1 MNTKVTRFL
10 VVRFVLVVLV
20 CVVLFFALMQYVS
33 LKTETAVNE
42 ITDIYISEIN
52 KQIKQKFSAM
62 SQLRINQVAAVI
74 QRSLDEDNKE
84 LEKGRENIRLSAEV
98 RGFDWLGLYVG
109 ENRFESIYGDDI
121 DIPDD
126 SIRASLDDNGEVIT
140 YGYTKEGEKLFVFG
154 MKAEYILSD
163 GEKSLAMLAAVP
175 MEYLEEVLFQSEE
188 KREVYSHLI
197 DSKGDFIIRTGAAY
211 RDSYFERLDAI
222 IEESNKKPK
231 EEYINELRTAMEKKQ
246 DYTTTMYAEGELR
259 HFCCS
264 VLSDN
269 ADWYAIT
276 IIPDWTFG
284 NIMKSL
290 DSARNTMMIV
300 AIAVV
305 LVIFLI
311 IFYQYFK
318 FSQNQMQLMNQSK
331 VDAQR
336 ANMAKS
342 EFLSSMSHDI
352 RTPMNAIVGM
362 TEIAMRNISDDIR
375 VEDCLKKI
383 RLSSKQLLGLIND
396 VLDMSKIESGK
407 LSLSVAPM
415 SLREA
420 MNDIVNIIKPQVKTR
435 NQFFDIYIRD
445 VIAEEVY
452 CDNVRLNQVLL
463 NLLSNALKFTEEN
476 GKIDVYIWQEPS
488 EVGEDFVRTHFKV
501 VDTGIGMS
509 EEFQKKIFDS
519 FERENSDQ
527 VNQIMGTGLGMA
539 ITKSIVDIMGG
550 TIEVESE
557 LGKGSEFHITVDLQK
572 SHVKEKDMCL
582 PDWNILV
589 VDDDERLCHS
599 AVSNL
604 EEMGVR
610 AEWTTD
616 GRKAIEMVKEHHDR
630 GEDYRIVLIDWKMPN
645 IDGVETI
652 REIHRTVGREIPVFL
667 ISAYDWND
675 AEDVLS
681 LSDEIEG
688 FISKPLFKS
697 TLYMNLS
704 RYADNDGTAE
714 QTGNSAQ
721 EKTDEPDFQGK
732 HVLLSEDIDLNWEI
746 ANEILSVFGLVLD
759 RAVNG
764 KECLE
769 MFEQSDVGYYD
780 AILMDIRMPVMNG
793 YDATKA
799 IRALDRE
806 DSDLPIIAMTADA
819 FSDDAQRC
827 LESGMNAHISKPID
841 IKECKRILASY
852 LGD

>member
-10 VVRFVLVVLV
+10 VVRFVLMVLV
-20 CVVLFFALMQYVS
+20 CVVIFFALMQYVS
-33 LKTETAVNE
+33 MKTGNAVNE
-42 ITDIYISEIN
+42 ITNIYISEIN
-52 KQIKQKFSAM
+52 EQIKQKFSAI

-74 QRSLDEDNKE
+74 QRT
-84 LEKGRENIRLSAEV
+84 EKGENTDLESEREDIRLSAEV
-98 RGFDWLGLYVG
+98 RGFEWLGLYVG
-109 ENRFESIYGDDI
+109 ENRFVSIYGDDI
-121 DIPDD
+121 EIPDD
-126 SIRASLDDNGEVIT
+126 SLRVSLDDNGEVIT

-154 MKAEYILSD
+154 TKADYVLEN

-175 MEYLEEVLFQSEE
+175 MEYLENVLFKNEE

-197 DSKGDFIIRTGAAY
+197 DSKGNFIIRTGEAY
-211 RDSYFERLDAI
+211 RDSYFDRLDAI
-222 IEESNKKPK
+222 VEDSNDKPK
-231 EEYINELRTAMEKKQ
+231 DEYIKELRAAMERKE

-264 VLSDN
+264 VLADN
-269 ADWYAIT
+269 SDWYAIT

-284 NIMKSL
+284 NIMGSL
-290 DSARNTMMIV
+290 DSARNTMMVV
-300 AIAVV
+300 AIAVM
-305 LVIFLI
+305 LIIFLV

-318 FSQNQMQLMNQSK
+318 FSQHQMQMMNQSK

-362 TEIAMRNISDDIR
+362 TEIAMRNISDVVR

-415 SLREA
+415 SLRET
-420 MNDIVNIIKPQVKTR
+420 MDDIVNIIKPQVKTR

-445 VIAEEVY
+445 VIAEDVY

-476 GKIDVYIWQEPS
+476 GKIDVFIWQEPS

-501 VDTGIGMS
+501 TDTGIGMS

-550 TIEVESE
+550 TIEVQSE
-557 LGKGSEFHITVDLQK
+557 LGKGSEFHIAVDLQK
-572 SHVKEKDMCL
+572 SHVKEKDMHL

-675 AEDVLS
+675 AEEVLS

-704 RYADNDGTAE
+704 RYADNDGTVERTSIAE
-714 QTGNSAQ
+714 
-721 EKTDEPDFQGK
+721 EKKDETDFHGK

>member
-1 MNTKVTRFL
+1 MNTKVTRFI
-10 VVRFVLVVLV
+10 VGRFVLMVLICIV
-20 CVVLFFALMQYVS
+20 IFFALMEYVS
-33 LKTETAVNE
+33 MKTSTAVNE
-42 ITDIYISEIN
+42 ITNIYISEIN
-52 KQIKQKFSAM
+52 KQIKQKFSAI
-62 SQLRINQVAAVI
+62 SQLRVDQVAAVI
-74 QRSLDEDNKE
+74 QRTTPETGVT
-84 LEKGRENIRLSAEV
+84 LEKEREDIKLSAEV
-98 RGFDWLGLYVG
+98 RGFTWLGLYTG
-109 ENRFESIYGDDI
+109 DQKLESIYGDEV
-121 DIPDD
+121 DIPLD
-126 SIRASLDDNGEVIT
+126 SLQASLDDNGEVIT
-140 YGYTKEGEKLFVFG
+140 YGYTSTGEKLFVFG
-154 MKAEYILSD
+154 KEAEYVLED
-163 GEKSLAMLAAVP
+163 GTKSEAMLAAVP
-175 MEYLEEVLFQSEE
+175 MKYLEDVLFQNEE

-197 DSKGDFIIRTGAAY
+197 DGKGDFIIRTGDAY

-222 IEESNKKPK
+222 VEDLGGKSKTDYIEE
-231 EEYINELRTAMEKKQ
+231 LREAMNAKR
-246 DYTTTMYAEGELR
+246 DYTTTIYAEGELR

-264 VLSDN
+264 VLADN
-269 ADWYAIT
+269 SDWYAVT
-276 IIPDWTFG
+276 IIPDWMFG
-284 NIMKSL
+284 DILKSL
-290 DSARNTMMIV
+290 DSARNTMMVV
-300 AIAVV
+300 AIAV
-305 LVIFLI
+305 LLI
-311 IFYQYFK
+311 VFMIVFYQYFK
-318 FSQNQMQLMNQSK
+318 FSQDQMEMLNRSK
-331 VDAQR
+331 VEAQR

-362 TEIAMRNISDDIR
+362 TEIALRNISDDMR
-375 VEDCLKKI
+375 VEDCLRKI

-407 LSLSVAPM
+407 LTLSVAPM

-420 MNDIVNIIKPQVKTR
+420 MDDIVNIIKPQVKTR

-445 VIAEEVY
+445 VIAEDVY

-488 EVGEDFVRTHFKV
+488 EVGDDFVRTHFKV
-501 VDTGIGMS
+501 ADTGIGMS

-519 FERENSDQ
+519 FEREDSEQ

-539 ITKSIVDIMGG
+539 ITKSIIDIMGG
-550 TIEVESE
+550 TIEVTSE

-572 SHVKEKDMCL
+572 SEVKEKDMCL

-589 VDDDERLCHS
+589 VDDDERLCQS

-604 EEMGVR
+604 EEMGAH

-616 GRKAIEMVKEHHDR
+616 GRKAIEMVKERHENN
-630 GEDYRIVLIDWKMPN
+630 EDYRIVLIDWKMPN
-645 IDGVETI
+645 MDGVETI
-652 REIHRTVGREIPVFL
+652 CEIHRTVGKEVPVFL

-675 AEDVLS
+675 AEEVLN
-681 LSDEIEG
+681 LADDIEG
-688 FISKPLFKS
+688 FIAKPLFKS

-704 RYADNDGTAE
+704 RYVNGQSGDSTENTSQDSLE
-714 QTGNSAQ
+714 
-721 EKTDEPDFQGK
+721 EPDFKGK

-746 ANEILSVFGLVLD
+746 ANEILSEFGLVLD

-764 KECLE
+764 KECVE
-769 MFEQSDVGYYD
+769 MFEKTEIGYYD

-806 DSDLPIIAMTADA
+806 DHNLPIIAMTADA

-827 LESGMNAHISKPID
+827 LECGMNAHISKPID
-841 IKECKRILASY
+841 IKECKRILSDY
-852 LGD
+852 LNK

>member
-1 MNTKVTRFL
+1 MNTKVTRFT
-10 VVRFVLVVLV
+10 VGRFVLMVLICIV
-20 CVVLFFALMQYVS
+20 IFFALMEYVS
-33 LKTETAVNE
+33 MKTSTAVNE
-42 ITDIYISEIN
+42 ITNIYILEIN
-52 KQIKQKFSAM
+52 KQIKQKFSAI
-62 SQLRINQVAAVI
+62 SQLRVDQVAAVI
-74 QRSLDEDNKE
+74 QRTTPETGVT
-84 LEKGRENIRLSAEV
+84 LEKEREDIKLSAEV
-98 RGFDWLGLYVG
+98 RGFTWLGLYTG
-109 ENRFESIYGDDI
+109 DQKLESIYGDEV
-121 DIPDD
+121 DIPLD
-126 SIRASLDDNGEVIT
+126 SLQASLDDNGEVIT
-140 YGYTKEGEKLFVFG
+140 YGYTSTGEKLFVFG
-154 MKAEYILSD
+154 KEAEYVLED
-163 GEKSLAMLAAVP
+163 GTKSEAMLAAVP
-175 MEYLEEVLFQSEE
+175 MKYLEDVLFQNEE

-197 DSKGDFIIRTGAAY
+197 DGKGDFIIRTGDAY

-222 IEESNKKPK
+222 VEDLDGKSKTDYIEE
-231 EEYINELRTAMEKKQ
+231 LREAMNAKR
-246 DYTTTMYAEGELR
+246 DYTTTIYAEGELR

-264 VLSDN
+264 VLADN
-269 ADWYAIT
+269 SDWYAVT
-276 IIPDWTFG
+276 IIPDWMFG
-284 NIMKSL
+284 DILKSL
-290 DSARNTMMIV
+290 DSARNTMMVV
-300 AIAVV
+300 AIAV
-305 LVIFLI
+305 LLI
-311 IFYQYFK
+311 VFMIVFYQYFK
-318 FSQNQMQLMNQSK
+318 FSQDQMEMLNRSK
-331 VDAQR
+331 VEAQR

-362 TEIAMRNISDDIR
+362 TEIALRNISDDMR
-375 VEDCLKKI
+375 VEDCLRKI

-407 LSLSVAPM
+407 LTLSVAPM

-420 MNDIVNIIKPQVKTR
+420 MDDIVNIIKPQVKTR

-445 VIAEEVY
+445 VIAEDVY

-488 EVGEDFVRTHFKV
+488 EVGDDFVRTHFKV
-501 VDTGIGMS
+501 ADTGIGMS

-519 FERENSDQ
+519 FEREDSEQ

-539 ITKSIVDIMGG
+539 ITKSIIDIMGG
-550 TIEVESE
+550 TIEVTSE

-572 SHVKEKDMCL
+572 SEVKEKDMCL

-589 VDDDERLCHS
+589 VDDDERLCQS

-604 EEMGVR
+604 EEMGAH

-616 GRKAIEMVKEHHDR
+616 GRKAIEMVKERHENN
-630 GEDYRIVLIDWKMPN
+630 EDYRIVLIDWKMPN
-645 IDGVETI
+645 MDGVETI
-652 REIHRTVGREIPVFL
+652 CEIHRTVGKEVPVFL

-675 AEDVLS
+675 AEEVLN
-681 LSDEIEG
+681 LADDIEG
-688 FISKPLFKS
+688 FIAKPLFKS

-704 RYADNDGTAE
+704 RYVNGQSGDSTENTSQDSLE
-714 QTGNSAQ
+714 
-721 EKTDEPDFQGK
+721 EPDFKGK

-746 ANEILSVFGLVLD
+746 ANEILSEFGLVLD

-764 KECLE
+764 KECVE
-769 MFEQSDVGYYD
+769 MFEKTEIGYYD

-806 DSDLPIIAMTADA
+806 DHNLPIIAMTADA

-827 LESGMNAHISKPID
+827 LECGMNAHISKPID
-841 IKECKRILASY
+841 IKECKRILSDY
-852 LGD
+852 LNK

>member
-1 MNTKVTRFL
+1 MNTKVTRFI
-10 VVRFVLVVLV
+10 VGRFVLMVLICIV
-20 CVVLFFALMQYVS
+20 IFFALMEYVS
-33 LKTETAVNE
+33 MKTSTAVNE
-42 ITDIYISEIN
+42 ITNIYISEIN
-52 KQIKQKFSAM
+52 KQIKQKFSAI
-62 SQLRINQVAAVI
+62 SQLRVDQVAAVI
-74 QRSLDEDNKE
+74 QRTTPETGVT
-84 LEKGRENIRLSAEV
+84 LEKEREDIKLSAEV
-98 RGFDWLGLYVG
+98 RGFTWLGLYTG
-109 ENRFESIYGDDI
+109 DQKLESIYGDEV
-121 DIPDD
+121 DIPLD
-126 SIRASLDDNGEVIT
+126 SLQASLDDNGEVIT
-140 YGYTKEGEKLFVFG
+140 YGYTSTGEKLFVFG
-154 MKAEYILSD
+154 KEAEYVLED
-163 GEKSLAMLAAVP
+163 GTKSEAMLAAVP
-175 MEYLEEVLFQSEE
+175 MKYLEDVLFQNEE

-197 DSKGDFIIRTGAAY
+197 DGKGDFIIRTGDAY

-222 IEESNKKPK
+222 VEDLDGKSKTDYIEE
-231 EEYINELRTAMEKKQ
+231 LREAMNAKR
-246 DYTTTMYAEGELR
+246 DYTTTIYAEGELR

-264 VLSDN
+264 VLADN
-269 ADWYAIT
+269 SDWYAVT
-276 IIPDWTFG
+276 IIPDWMFG
-284 NIMKSL
+284 DILKSL
-290 DSARNTMMIV
+290 DSARNTMMVV
-300 AIAVV
+300 AIAV
-305 LVIFLI
+305 LLI
-311 IFYQYFK
+311 VFMIVFYQYFK
-318 FSQNQMQLMNQSK
+318 FSQDQMEMLNRSK
-331 VDAQR
+331 VEAQR

-362 TEIAMRNISDDIR
+362 TEIALRNISDDMR
-375 VEDCLKKI
+375 VEDCLRKI

-407 LSLSVAPM
+407 LTLSVAPM

-420 MNDIVNIIKPQVKTR
+420 MDDIVNIIKPQVKTR

-445 VIAEEVY
+445 VIAEDVY

-488 EVGEDFVRTHFKV
+488 EVGDDFVRTHFKV
-501 VDTGIGMS
+501 ADTGIGMS

-519 FERENSDQ
+519 FEREDSEQ

-539 ITKSIVDIMGG
+539 ITKSIIDIMGG
-550 TIEVESE
+550 TIEVTSE

-572 SHVKEKDMCL
+572 SEVKEKDMCL

-589 VDDDERLCHS
+589 VDDDERLCQS

-604 EEMGVR
+604 EEMGAH

-616 GRKAIEMVKEHHDR
+616 GRKAIEMVKERHENN
-630 GEDYRIVLIDWKMPN
+630 EDYRIVLIDWKMPN
-645 IDGVETI
+645 MDGVETI
-652 REIHRTVGREIPVFL
+652 CEIHRTVGKEVPVFL

-675 AEDVLS
+675 AEEVLN
-681 LSDEIEG
+681 LTDDIEG
-688 FISKPLFKS
+688 FIAKPLFKS

-704 RYADNDGTAE
+704 RYVNGQSGDSTENTSQDSLE
-714 QTGNSAQ
+714 
-721 EKTDEPDFQGK
+721 EPDFKGK

-746 ANEILSVFGLVLD
+746 ANEILSEFGLVLD

-764 KECLE
+764 KECVE
-769 MFEQSDVGYYD
+769 MFEKTEIGYYD

-806 DSDLPIIAMTADA
+806 DHNLPIIAMTADA

-827 LESGMNAHISKPID
+827 LECGMNAHISKPID
-841 IKECKRILASY
+841 IKECKRILSDY
-852 LGD
+852 LNK

>member
-1 MNTKVTRFL
+1 MNTKVTRFI
-10 VVRFVLVVLV
+10 VGRFVLMVLICIV
-20 CVVLFFALMQYVS
+20 IFFALMEYVS
-33 LKTETAVNE
+33 MKTSTAVNE
-42 ITDIYISEIN
+42 ITNIYISEIN
-52 KQIKQKFSAM
+52 KQIKQKFSAI
-62 SQLRINQVAAVI
+62 SQLRVDQVAAVI
-74 QRSLDEDNKE
+74 QRTTPETGVT
-84 LEKGRENIRLSAEV
+84 LEKEREDIKLSAEV
-98 RGFDWLGLYVG
+98 RGFTWLGLYTG
-109 ENRFESIYGDDI
+109 DQKLESIYGDEV
-121 DIPDD
+121 DIPLD
-126 SIRASLDDNGEVIT
+126 SLQASLDDNGEVIT
-140 YGYTKEGEKLFVFG
+140 YGYTSTGEKLFVFG
-154 MKAEYILSD
+154 KEAEYVLED
-163 GEKSLAMLAAVP
+163 GTKSEAMLAAVP
-175 MEYLEEVLFQSEE
+175 MKYLEDVLFQNEE

-197 DSKGDFIIRTGAAY
+197 DGKGDFIIRTGDAY

-222 IEESNKKPK
+222 VEDLDGKSKTDYIEE
-231 EEYINELRTAMEKKQ
+231 LREAMNAKR
-246 DYTTTMYAEGELR
+246 DYTTTIYAEGELR

-264 VLSDN
+264 VLADN
-269 ADWYAIT
+269 SDWYAVT
-276 IIPDWTFG
+276 IIPDWMFG
-284 NIMKSL
+284 DILKSL
-290 DSARNTMMIV
+290 DSARNTMMVV
-300 AIAVV
+300 AIAV
-305 LVIFLI
+305 LLI
-311 IFYQYFK
+311 VFMIVFYQYFK
-318 FSQNQMQLMNQSK
+318 FSQDQMEMLNRSK
-331 VDAQR
+331 VEAQR

-362 TEIAMRNISDDIR
+362 TEIALRNISDDMR
-375 VEDCLKKI
+375 VEDCLRKI

-407 LSLSVAPM
+407 LTLSVAPM

-420 MNDIVNIIKPQVKTR
+420 MDDIVNIIKPQVKTR

-445 VIAEEVY
+445 VIAEDVY

-488 EVGEDFVRTHFKV
+488 EVGDDFVRTHFKV
-501 VDTGIGMS
+501 ADTGIGMS

-519 FERENSDQ
+519 FEREDSEQ

-539 ITKSIVDIMGG
+539 ITKSIIDIMGG
-550 TIEVESE
+550 TIEVTSE

-572 SHVKEKDMCL
+572 SEVKEKDMCL

-589 VDDDERLCHS
+589 VDDDERLCQS

-604 EEMGVR
+604 EEMGAH

-616 GRKAIEMVKEHHDR
+616 GRKAIEMVKERHENN
-630 GEDYRIVLIDWKMPN
+630 EDYRIVLIDWKMPN
-645 IDGVETI
+645 MDGVETI
-652 REIHRTVGREIPVFL
+652 CEIHRTVGKEVPVFL

-675 AEDVLS
+675 AEEVLN
-681 LSDEIEG
+681 LADDIEG
-688 FISKPLFKS
+688 FIAKPLFKS

-704 RYADNDGTAE
+704 RYVNGQSGDSTENTSQDSLE
-714 QTGNSAQ
+714 
-721 EKTDEPDFQGK
+721 EPDFKGK

-746 ANEILSVFGLVLD
+746 ANEILSEFGLVLD

-764 KECLE
+764 KECVE
-769 MFEQSDVGYYD
+769 MFEKTEIGYYD

-806 DSDLPIIAMTADA
+806 DHNLPIIAMTADA

-827 LESGMNAHISKPID
+827 LECGMNAHISKPID
-841 IKECKRILASY
+841 IKECKRILSDY
-852 LGD
+852 LNK

>member
-1 MNTKVTRFL
+1 MNTKVTRFI
-10 VVRFVLVVLV
+10 VGRFVLMVLICIV
-20 CVVLFFALMQYVS
+20 IFFALMEYVS
-33 LKTETAVNE
+33 MKTSTAVNE
-42 ITDIYISEIN
+42 ITNIYISEIN
-52 KQIKQKFSAM
+52 KQIKQKFSAI
-62 SQLRINQVAAVI
+62 SQLRVDQVAAVI
-74 QRSLDEDNKE
+74 QRTTPETGVT
-84 LEKGRENIRLSAEV
+84 LEKEREDIKLSAEV
-98 RGFDWLGLYVG
+98 RGFTWLGLYTG
-109 ENRFESIYGDDI
+109 DQKLESIYGDEV
-121 DIPDD
+121 DIPLD
-126 SIRASLDDNGEVIT
+126 SLQASLDDNGEVIT
-140 YGYTKEGEKLFVFG
+140 YGYTSTGEKLFVFG
-154 MKAEYILSD
+154 KEAEYVLED
-163 GEKSLAMLAAVP
+163 GTKSEAMLAAVP
-175 MEYLEEVLFQSEE
+175 MKYLEDVLFQNEE

-197 DSKGDFIIRTGAAY
+197 DGKGDFIIRTGDAY

-222 IEESNKKPK
+222 VEDLDGKSKTDYIEE
-231 EEYINELRTAMEKKQ
+231 LREAMNAKR
-246 DYTTTMYAEGELR
+246 DYTTTIYAEGELR

-264 VLSDN
+264 VLADN
-269 ADWYAIT
+269 SDWYAVT
-276 IIPDWTFG
+276 IIPDWMFG
-284 NIMKSL
+284 DILKSL
-290 DSARNTMMIV
+290 DSARNTMMVV
-300 AIAVV
+300 AIAV
-305 LVIFLI
+305 LLI
-311 IFYQYFK
+311 VFMIVFYQYFK
-318 FSQNQMQLMNQSK
+318 FSQDQMEMLNRSK
-331 VDAQR
+331 VEAQR

-362 TEIAMRNISDDIR
+362 TEIALRNISDDMR
-375 VEDCLKKI
+375 VEDCLRKI

-407 LSLSVAPM
+407 LTLSVAPM

-420 MNDIVNIIKPQVKTR
+420 MDDIVNIIKPQVKTR

-445 VIAEEVY
+445 VIAEDVY

-488 EVGEDFVRTHFKV
+488 EVGDDFVRTHFKV
-501 VDTGIGMS
+501 ADTGIGMS

-519 FERENSDQ
+519 FEREDSEQ

-539 ITKSIVDIMGG
+539 ITKSIIDIMGG
-550 TIEVESE
+550 TIEVTSE

-572 SHVKEKDMCL
+572 SEVKEKDMCL

-589 VDDDERLCHS
+589 VDDDERLCQS

-604 EEMGVR
+604 EEMGAH

-616 GRKAIEMVKEHHDR
+616 GRKAIEMVKERHENN
-630 GEDYRIVLIDWKMPN
+630 EDYRIVLIDWKMPN
-645 IDGVETI
+645 MDGVETI
-652 REIHRTVGREIPVFL
+652 CEIHRTVGKEVPVFL

-675 AEDVLS
+675 AEEVLN
-681 LSDEIEG
+681 LANDIEG
-688 FISKPLFKS
+688 FIAKPLFKS

-704 RYADNDGTAE
+704 RYVNGQSGDSTENTSQDSLE
-714 QTGNSAQ
+714 
-721 EKTDEPDFQGK
+721 EPDFKGK

-746 ANEILSVFGLVLD
+746 ANEILSEFGLVLD

-764 KECLE
+764 KECVE
-769 MFEQSDVGYYD
+769 MFEKTEIGYYD

-806 DSDLPIIAMTADA
+806 DHNLPIIAMTADA

-827 LESGMNAHISKPID
+827 LECGMNAHISKPID
-841 IKECKRILASY
+841 IKECKRILSDY
-852 LGD
+852 LNK

>member
-10 VVRFVLVVLV
+10 VVRFVLMVLV
-20 CVVLFFALMQYVS
+20 CVVIFFALMQYVS
-33 LKTETAVNE
+33 MKTGNAVNE
-42 ITDIYISEIN
+42 ITNIYISEIN
-52 KQIKQKFSAM
+52 EQIKQKFSAI

-74 QRSLDEDNKE
+74 QRTAKGENTDLESERED
-84 LEKGRENIRLSAEV
+84 IRLSAEV
-98 RGFDWLGLYVG
+98 RGFEWLGLYVG
-109 ENRFESIYGDDI
+109 ENRFVSIYGDDI
-121 DIPDD
+121 EIPDD
-126 SIRASLDDNGEVIT
+126 SLRVSLDDNGEVIT

-154 MKAEYILSD
+154 TKVDYVLEN

-175 MEYLEEVLFQSEE
+175 MEYLENVLFKNEE

-197 DSKGDFIIRTGAAY
+197 DSKGNFIIRTGEAY
-211 RDSYFERLDAI
+211 RDSYFDRLDAI
-222 IEESNKKPK
+222 VEDSNDKPK
-231 EEYINELRTAMEKKQ
+231 DEYIKELRAAMERKE

-264 VLSDN
+264 VLADN
-269 ADWYAIT
+269 SDWYAIT

-284 NIMKSL
+284 NIMGSL
-290 DSARNTMMIV
+290 DSARNTMMVV
-300 AIAVV
+300 AIAVM
-305 LVIFLI
+305 LIIFLV

-318 FSQNQMQLMNQSK
+318 FSQHQMRMMNQSK

-362 TEIAMRNISDDIR
+362 TEIAMRNISDDVR

-415 SLREA
+415 SLRET
-420 MNDIVNIIKPQVKTR
+420 MDDIVNIIKPQVKTR

-445 VIAEEVY
+445 VIAEDVY

-476 GKIDVYIWQEPS
+476 GKIDVFIWQEPS

-501 VDTGIGMS
+501 TDTGIGMS

-550 TIEVESE
+550 TIEVQSE
-557 LGKGSEFHITVDLQK
+557 LGKGSAFHIAVDLQK
-572 SHVKEKDMCL
+572 SHVKEKDMHL

-675 AEDVLS
+675 AEEVLS

-704 RYADNDGTAE
+704 RYADNDGTVERTSIAE
-714 QTGNSAQ
+714 
-721 EKTDEPDFQGK
+721 EKKDETDFHGK

>member
-10 VVRFVLVVLV
+10 VVRFVLMVLV
-20 CVVLFFALMQYVS
+20 CVVIFFALMQYVS
-33 LKTETAVNE
+33 IKTGNAVNE
-42 ITDIYISEIN
+42 ITNIYISEIN
-52 KQIKQKFSAM
+52 EQIKQKFSAI
-62 SQLRINQVAAVI
+62 SQLRIKQVAAVI
-74 QRSLDEDNKE
+74 QRT
-84 LEKGRENIRLSAEV
+84 EKGENTDLESEREDIRLSAEV
-98 RGFDWLGLYVG
+98 RGFEWLGLYVG
-109 ENRFESIYGDDI
+109 ENRFVSIYGDDI
-121 DIPDD
+121 EIPDD
-126 SIRASLDDNGEVIT
+126 SLRVSLDDNGEVIT

-154 MKAEYILSD
+154 TKADYVLEN

-175 MEYLEEVLFQSEE
+175 MEYLENVLFKNEE

-197 DSKGDFIIRTGAAY
+197 DSKGDFIIRTGEAY
-211 RDSYFERLDAI
+211 RNSYFDRLDAI
-222 IEESNKKPK
+222 VEDSNDKPK
-231 EEYINELRTAMEKKQ
+231 DEYIKELRAAMERKE

-264 VLSDN
+264 VLADN
-269 ADWYAIT
+269 SDWYAIT

-284 NIMKSL
+284 NIMGSL
-290 DSARNTMMIV
+290 DSARNTMMVV
-300 AIAVV
+300 AIAVM
-305 LVIFLI
+305 LIIFLV

-318 FSQNQMQLMNQSK
+318 FSQHQMQMMNQSK

-362 TEIAMRNISDDIR
+362 TEIAMRNISNVVR

-415 SLREA
+415 SLRET
-420 MNDIVNIIKPQVKTR
+420 MDDIVNIIKPQVKTR

-445 VIAEEVY
+445 VIAEDVY

-476 GKIDVYIWQEPS
+476 GKIDVFIWQEPS

-501 VDTGIGMS
+501 TDTGIGMS

-550 TIEVESE
+550 TIEVQSE
-557 LGKGSEFHITVDLQK
+557 LGKGSAFHIAVDLQK

-604 EEMGVR
+604 EEMGAC

-675 AEDVLS
+675 AEEVLN

-704 RYADNDGTAE
+704 RYADNDGTVE
-714 QTGNSAQ
+714 RTGNIAQ
-721 EKTDEPDFQGK
+721 EKTDETDFNGK

-769 MFEQSDVGYYD
+769 MFEQSEVGYYD

>member
-10 VVRFVLVVLV
+10 VGRFVLMVLICIV
-20 CVVLFFALMQYVS
+20 IFFALMEFVS
-33 LKTETAVNE
+33 LKTNTAVNE
-42 ITDIYISEIN
+42 ITNIYISEIN
-52 KQIKQKFSAM
+52 EQIKQKFSAI
-62 SQLRINQVAAVI
+62 SQLRVDQVTAVI
-74 QRSLDEDNKE
+74 QRTMTGSEVKLEDE
-84 LEKGRENIRLSAEV
+84 REDIRLSAEV
-98 RGFDWLGLYVG
+98 RGFTWLGLYAG
-109 ENRFESIYGDDI
+109 DQKLESIYGEEVE
-121 DIPDD
+121 IPLD
-126 SIRASLDDNGEVIT
+126 SLEASLEDNGEIIT
-140 YGYTKEGEKLFVFG
+140 YGYTKTGEKLFVFG
-154 MKAEYILSD
+154 KEAEYVLED
-163 GEKSLAMLAAVP
+163 GTKSVAMLAAVP
-175 MEYLEEVLFQSEE
+175 MKYLENVLFQNEE
-188 KREVYSHLI
+188 TREVYSHLI
-197 DSKGDFIIRTGAAY
+197 DGKGDFIIRTGDAY
-211 RDSYFERLDAI
+211 RNSYFERLDAI
-222 IEESNKKPK
+222 MEDFDGKSKEDYIEE
-231 EEYINELRTAMEKKQ
+231 LREAMNAKQ
-246 DYTTTMYAEGELR
+246 DYTTTVFAEGELR

-264 VLSDN
+264 VLADN
-269 ADWYAIT
+269 SDWYAVT
-276 IIPDWTFG
+276 VIPDRMFADILKT
-284 NIMKSL
+284 I
-290 DSARNTMMIV
+290 DSSRNTMMIV
-300 AIAVV
+300 AIAV
-305 LVIFLI
+305 LLI
-311 IFYQYFK
+311 VFMIVFYQYYR
-318 FSQNQMQLMNQSK
+318 FSQEQMKMLNRSK
-331 VDAQR
+331 VEAQR

-362 TEIAMRNISDDIR
+362 TEIALRNISDDMR

-420 MNDIVNIIKPQVKTR
+420 MDDIVNIIKPQVKTR

-445 VIAEEVY
+445 VIAEDVY

-463 NLLSNALKFTEEN
+463 NLLSNALKFTGEN

-488 EVGEDFVRTHFKV
+488 EVGDDFVRTHFKV
-501 VDTGIGMS
+501 ADTGIGMS

-519 FERENSDQ
+519 FEREDSEQ

-539 ITKSIVDIMGG
+539 ITKSIIDIMGG
-550 TIEVESE
+550 TIEVTSE

-572 SHVKEKDMCL
+572 SQVKEKDMCL

-589 VDDDERLCHS
+589 VDDDERLCQS

-604 EEMGVR
+604 EEMGAH

-616 GRKAIEMVKEHHDR
+616 GRKAIDMVRERHER
-630 GEDYRIVLIDWKMPN
+630 NEDYRIVLIDWKMPN
-645 IDGVETI
+645 MDGVETI
-652 REIHRTVGREIPVFL
+652 REIHRTVGKEVPVFL

-675 AEDVLS
+675 AEEVLN
-681 LSDEIEG
+681 LTDDIEG

-704 RYADNDGTAE
+704 RYVIGESGDSSENTPQE
-714 QTGNSAQ
+714 NS
-721 EKTDEPDFQGK
+721 EEPDFKGK

-746 ANEILSVFGLVLD
+746 ANEILSEFGLVLD

-764 KECLE
+764 KECVE
-769 MFEQSDVGYYD
+769 MFEKTKIGYYD

-793 YDATKA
+793 YDATKV

-806 DSDLPIIAMTADA
+806 DHDLPIIAMTADA

-827 LESGMNAHISKPID
+827 LECGMNAHISKPID
-841 IKECKRILASY
+841 IKECKRILSNY
-852 LGD
+852 LCV

>member
-10 VVRFVLVVLV
+10 VVRFVLMVLV
-20 CVVLFFALMQYVS
+20 CVVVFFALMQYVS
-33 LKTETAVNE
+33 RKTGDAVDE
-42 ITDIYISEIN
+42 ITNIYISEIN
-52 KQIKQKFSAM
+52 EQIKQKFSAI
-62 SQLRINQVAAVI
+62 SQLRINQVSAVI
-74 QRSLDEDNKE
+74 QRTAKGENTDLESERED
-84 LEKGRENIRLSAEV
+84 IRLSAEV
-98 RGFDWLGLYVG
+98 RGFEWLGLYVG
-109 ENRFESIYGDDI
+109 ENRFVSIYGDDI
-121 DIPDD
+121 EILDD
-126 SIRASLDDNGEVIT
+126 SLRVSLDDNGEVIT

-154 MKAEYILSD
+154 TKADYVLEN

-175 MEYLEEVLFQSEE
+175 MEYLEKVLFKNEE

-197 DSKGDFIIRTGAAY
+197 DGKGDFIIRTGEAY
-211 RDSYFERLDAI
+211 RDSYFDRLDAI
-222 IEESNKKPK
+222 LEDSDDKTKD
-231 EEYINELRTAMEKKQ
+231 EYIKELRAAMERNE
-246 DYTTTMYAEGELR
+246 DYTTTLYAEGELR

-264 VLSDN
+264 VLADN
-269 ADWYAIT
+269 SDWYAIT

-284 NIMKSL
+284 NIMGSL
-290 DSARNTMMIV
+290 DSARNTMTVV
-300 AIAVV
+300 AIAV
-305 LVIFLI
+305 LLIIFLV

-318 FSQNQMQLMNQSK
+318 FSQQQMQMMNQSK

-362 TEIAMRNISDDIR
+362 TEIAMRNISDDVR

-415 SLREA
+415 SLRET
-420 MNDIVNIIKPQVKTR
+420 MDDIVNIIKPQVKTR

-445 VIAEEVY
+445 VIAEDVY

-476 GKIDVYIWQEPS
+476 GKIDVFIWQEPS

-501 VDTGIGMS
+501 TDTGIGMS

-550 TIEVESE
+550 TIEVQSE
-557 LGKGSEFHITVDLQK
+557 LGKGSAFHIAVDLQK

-604 EEMGVR
+604 EEMGAC

-675 AEDVLS
+675 AEEVLS

-704 RYADNDGTAE
+704 RYADNDGTVERTSIAE
-714 QTGNSAQ
+714 
-721 EKTDEPDFQGK
+721 EKKDETDFHGK

-841 IKECKRILASY
+841 IKECKRILESY
-852 LGD
+852 LDD

>member
-1 MNTKVTRFL
+1 MNTKVTRFI
-10 VVRFVLVVLV
+10 VGRFVLMVLICIV
-20 CVVLFFALMQYVS
+20 IFFALMEYVS
-33 LKTETAVNE
+33 MKTSTAVNE
-42 ITDIYISEIN
+42 ITNIYISEIN
-52 KQIKQKFSAM
+52 KQIKQKFSAI
-62 SQLRINQVAAVI
+62 SQLRGDQVAAVI
-74 QRSLDEDNKE
+74 QRTTPETGVT
-84 LEKGRENIRLSAEV
+84 LEKEREDIKLSAEV
-98 RGFDWLGLYVG
+98 RGFTWLGLYTG
-109 ENRFESIYGDDI
+109 DQKLESIYGDEV
-121 DIPDD
+121 DIPLD
-126 SIRASLDDNGEVIT
+126 SLQASLDDNGEVIT
-140 YGYTKEGEKLFVFG
+140 YGYTSTGEKLFVFG
-154 MKAEYILSD
+154 KEAEYVLED
-163 GEKSLAMLAAVP
+163 GTKSEAMLAAVP
-175 MEYLEEVLFQSEE
+175 MKYLEDVLFQNEE

-197 DSKGDFIIRTGAAY
+197 DGKGDFIIRTGDAY

-222 IEESNKKPK
+222 VEDLDGKSKTDYIEE
-231 EEYINELRTAMEKKQ
+231 LREAMNAKR
-246 DYTTTMYAEGELR
+246 DYTTTIYAEGELR

-264 VLSDN
+264 VLADN
-269 ADWYAIT
+269 SDWYAVT
-276 IIPDWTFG
+276 IIPDWMFG
-284 NIMKSL
+284 DILKSL
-290 DSARNTMMIV
+290 DSARNTMMVV
-300 AIAVV
+300 AIAV
-305 LVIFLI
+305 LLI
-311 IFYQYFK
+311 VFMIVFYQYFK
-318 FSQNQMQLMNQSK
+318 FSQDQMEMLNRSK
-331 VDAQR
+331 VEAQR

-362 TEIAMRNISDDIR
+362 TEIALRNISDDMR
-375 VEDCLKKI
+375 VEDCLRKI

-407 LSLSVAPM
+407 LTLSVAPM

-420 MNDIVNIIKPQVKTR
+420 MDDIVNIIKPQVKTR

-445 VIAEEVY
+445 VIAEDVY

-488 EVGEDFVRTHFKV
+488 EVGDDFVRTHFKV
-501 VDTGIGMS
+501 ADTGIGMS

-519 FERENSDQ
+519 FEREDSEQ

-539 ITKSIVDIMGG
+539 ITKSIIDIMGG
-550 TIEVESE
+550 TIEVTSE

-572 SHVKEKDMCL
+572 SEVKEKDMCL

-589 VDDDERLCHS
+589 VDDDERLCQS

-604 EEMGVR
+604 EEMGAH

-616 GRKAIEMVKEHHDR
+616 GRKAIEMVKERHENN
-630 GEDYRIVLIDWKMPN
+630 EDYRIVLIDWKMPN
-645 IDGVETI
+645 MDGVETI
-652 REIHRTVGREIPVFL
+652 CEIHRTVGKEVPVFL

-675 AEDVLS
+675 AEEVLN
-681 LSDEIEG
+681 LADDIEG
-688 FISKPLFKS
+688 FIAKPLFKS

-704 RYADNDGTAE
+704 RYVNGQSGDSTENTSQDSLE
-714 QTGNSAQ
+714 
-721 EKTDEPDFQGK
+721 EPDFKGK

-746 ANEILSVFGLVLD
+746 ANEILSEFGLVLD

-764 KECLE
+764 KECVE
-769 MFEQSDVGYYD
+769 MFEKTEIGYYD

-806 DSDLPIIAMTADA
+806 DHNLPIIAMTADA

-827 LESGMNAHISKPID
+827 LECGMNAHISKPID
-841 IKECKRILASY
+841 IKECKRILSDY
-852 LGD
+852 LNK

>member
-10 VVRFVLVVLV
+10 VVRFVLMVLV
-20 CVVLFFALMQYVS
+20 CVVIFFALMQYVS
-33 LKTETAVNE
+33 MKTGNAVNE
-42 ITDIYISEIN
+42 ITNIYISEIN
-52 KQIKQKFSAM
+52 EQIKQKFSAI

-74 QRSLDEDNKE
+74 QRTAKGENTDLESERED
-84 LEKGRENIRLSAEV
+84 IRLSAEV
-98 RGFDWLGLYVG
+98 RGFEWLGLYVG
-109 ENRFESIYGDDI
+109 ENRFVSIYGDDI
-121 DIPDD
+121 EIPDD
-126 SIRASLDDNGEVIT
+126 SLRVSLDDNGEVIT

-154 MKAEYILSD
+154 TKADYVLEN

-175 MEYLEEVLFQSEE
+175 MEYLENVLFKNEE

-197 DSKGDFIIRTGAAY
+197 DSKGNFIIRTGEAY
-211 RDSYFERLDAI
+211 RDSYFDRLDAI
-222 IEESNKKPK
+222 VEDSNDKPK
-231 EEYINELRTAMEKKQ
+231 DEYIKELRAAMERKE

-264 VLSDN
+264 VLADN
-269 ADWYAIT
+269 SDWYAIT

-284 NIMKSL
+284 NIMGSL
-290 DSARNTMMIV
+290 DSARNTMMVV
-300 AIAVV
+300 AIAVM
-305 LVIFLI
+305 LIIFLV

-318 FSQNQMQLMNQSK
+318 FSQHQMQMMNPSK

-362 TEIAMRNISDDIR
+362 TEIAMRNISDVVR

-415 SLREA
+415 SLRET
-420 MNDIVNIIKPQVKTR
+420 MDDIVNIIKPQVKTR

-445 VIAEEVY
+445 VIAEDVY

-476 GKIDVYIWQEPS
+476 GKIDVFIWQEPS

-501 VDTGIGMS
+501 TDTGIGMS

-550 TIEVESE
+550 TIEVQSE
-557 LGKGSEFHITVDLQK
+557 LGKGSEFHIAVDLQK
-572 SHVKEKDMCL
+572 SHVKEKDMHL

-675 AEDVLS
+675 AEEVLS

-704 RYADNDGTAE
+704 RYADNDGTVERTSIAE
-714 QTGNSAQ
+714 
-721 EKTDEPDFQGK
+721 EKKDETDFHGK

>member
-1 MNTKVTRFL
+1 MNTKVTRFI
-10 VVRFVLVVLV
+10 VGRFVLMVLICIV
-20 CVVLFFALMQYVS
+20 IFFALMEYVS
-33 LKTETAVNE
+33 MKTSTAVNE
-42 ITDIYISEIN
+42 ITNIYISEIN
-52 KQIKQKFSAM
+52 KQIKQKFSAI
-62 SQLRINQVAAVI
+62 SQLRVDQVAAVI
-74 QRSLDEDNKE
+74 QRTTPETGVT
-84 LEKGRENIRLSAEV
+84 LEKEREDIKLSAEV
-98 RGFDWLGLYVG
+98 RGFTWLGLYTG
-109 ENRFESIYGDDI
+109 DQKLESIYGDEV
-121 DIPDD
+121 DIPLD
-126 SIRASLDDNGEVIT
+126 SLQASLDDNGEVIT
-140 YGYTKEGEKLFVFG
+140 YGYTSTGEKLFVFG
-154 MKAEYILSD
+154 KEAEYVLED
-163 GEKSLAMLAAVP
+163 GTKSEAMLAAVP
-175 MEYLEEVLFQSEE
+175 MKYLEDVLFQNEE

-197 DSKGDFIIRTGAAY
+197 DGKGDFIIRTGDAY

-222 IEESNKKPK
+222 VEDLDGKSKTDYIEE
-231 EEYINELRTAMEKKQ
+231 LREAMNAKR
-246 DYTTTMYAEGELR
+246 DYMTTIYAEGELR

-264 VLSDN
+264 VLADN
-269 ADWYAIT
+269 SDWYAVT
-276 IIPDWTFG
+276 IIPDWMFG
-284 NIMKSL
+284 DILKSL
-290 DSARNTMMIV
+290 DSARNTMMVV
-300 AIAVV
+300 AIAV
-305 LVIFLI
+305 LLI
-311 IFYQYFK
+311 VFMIVFYQYFK
-318 FSQNQMQLMNQSK
+318 FSQDQMEMLNRSK
-331 VDAQR
+331 VEAQR

-362 TEIAMRNISDDIR
+362 TEIALRNISDDMR
-375 VEDCLKKI
+375 VEDCLRKI

-407 LSLSVAPM
+407 LTLSVAPM

-420 MNDIVNIIKPQVKTR
+420 MDDIVNIIKPQVKTR

-445 VIAEEVY
+445 VIAEDVY

-488 EVGEDFVRTHFKV
+488 EVGDDFVRTHFKV
-501 VDTGIGMS
+501 ADTGIGMS

-519 FERENSDQ
+519 FEREDSEQ

-539 ITKSIVDIMGG
+539 ITKSIIDIMGG
-550 TIEVESE
+550 TIEVTSE

-572 SHVKEKDMCL
+572 SEVKEKDMCL

-589 VDDDERLCHS
+589 VDDDERLCQS

-604 EEMGVR
+604 EEMGAH

-616 GRKAIEMVKEHHDR
+616 GRKAIEMVKERHENN
-630 GEDYRIVLIDWKMPN
+630 EDYRIVLIDWKMPN
-645 IDGVETI
+645 MDGVETI
-652 REIHRTVGREIPVFL
+652 CEIHRTVGKEVPVFL

-675 AEDVLS
+675 AEEVLN
-681 LSDEIEG
+681 LADDIEG
-688 FISKPLFKS
+688 FIAKPLFKS

-704 RYADNDGTAE
+704 RYVNGQSGDSTENTSQDSLE
-714 QTGNSAQ
+714 
-721 EKTDEPDFQGK
+721 EPDFKGK

-746 ANEILSVFGLVLD
+746 ANEILSEFGLVLD

-764 KECLE
+764 KECVE
-769 MFEQSDVGYYD
+769 MFEKTEIGYYD

-806 DSDLPIIAMTADA
+806 DHNLPIIAMTADA

-827 LESGMNAHISKPID
+827 LECGMNAHISKPID
-841 IKECKRILASY
+841 IKECKRILSDY
-852 LGD
+852 LNK